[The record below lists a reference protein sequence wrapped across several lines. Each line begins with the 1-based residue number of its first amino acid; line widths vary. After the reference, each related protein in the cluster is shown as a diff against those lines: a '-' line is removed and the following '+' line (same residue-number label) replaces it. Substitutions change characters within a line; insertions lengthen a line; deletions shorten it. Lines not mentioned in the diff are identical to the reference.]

1 MGLSV
6 LVVDDAKAI
15 CTHVTRIV
23 RNAFPKASV
32 ISAFNGKE
40 AQSCLEKGHY
50 DLIICDW
57 EMPQMSGLE
66 LLQWTRQQEQYKTT
80 PFLMATSRG
89 ERDYI
94 LKAIQSGVSDYLGK
108 PFSAAQLEGKM
119 QKLLFGKPAETTKTA
134 AAKPQTQQKAGAKP
148 KGLAQLRTSNQFF
161 RCAIKDISLRDVLVV
176 IKNEDSAF
184 PGILEQVVVDIEQLS
199 GDGVA
204 RINGFVSR
212 IEAFDNRADTPFVS
226 VKVTFVDDDPEKLEH
241 ISNYIASLR

>member
-23 RNAFPKASV
+23 RNAFPKAEV
-32 ISAFNGKE
+32 VSAFNGKE
-40 AQSCLEKGHY
+40 AQLCLEKGNY

-66 LLQWTRQQEQYKTT
+66 LLQWTRLQEQYKTT

-119 QKLLFGKPAETTKTA
+119 QKLLFGKPAESTKATS
-134 AAKPQTQQKAGAKP
+134 AKPLSQLKAGAKP
-148 KGLAQLRTSNQFF
+148 KGLAQLRTSEQVF

-176 IKNEDSAF
+176 IKNEDNVF
-184 PGILEQVVVDIEQLS
+184 PGILEQVVVDVEQLS

-204 RINGFVSR
+204 RVNGFVSR
-212 IEAFDNRADTPFVS
+212 VEAFDNRVDTPFVS
-226 VKVTFVDDDPEKLEH
+226 VKVTFVDDDPKKLEH
-241 ISNYIASLR
+241 ISRYIASIK